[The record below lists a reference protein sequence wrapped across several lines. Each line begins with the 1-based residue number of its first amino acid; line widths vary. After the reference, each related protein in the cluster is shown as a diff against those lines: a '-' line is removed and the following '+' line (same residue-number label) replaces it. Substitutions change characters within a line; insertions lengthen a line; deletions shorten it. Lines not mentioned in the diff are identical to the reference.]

1 MRRISSAMT
10 TGDMQAN
17 LRRQEYRLNKANNQL
32 SSQTRITSLRD
43 DPIAAGHLVRYQSYA
58 ARVNQFEKNSMAL
71 SEKLTVAEGY
81 MNQSVQIMQ
90 RVRELAVQGANGIY
104 NKEDLSNMAVEVN
117 ELLKELVENANAL
130 GPDGT
135 SLFGGTSTN
144 KAAYEVETGPV
155 RGATEAL
162 ITNVRFNGSINNNQ
176 YEIDEK
182 TYMDINQTG
191 NRIFW
196 SENQILYTQRD
207 ATTFQVKND
216 SVISI
221 DGQEIKLNAGDNV
234 YSVIA
239 KINNSGAA
247 VKAAIDPVTNGLNIS
262 TTDAHQLWLDDIN
275 GSVLEDL
282 GVINDNSQRPPY
294 NLNASARISG
304 GSLFDSVIALRD
316 AMLEGDI
323 EAIGSQVLGSID
335 GGLDNLVTR
344 LAETGSLYERA
355 QNSIARAQTNEL
367 NVTSMISREGDLD
380 FTKAITDMKMLEYIQ
395 QASLSQ
401 ASKMYQSSMLNY
413 MR

>member
-1 MRRISSAMT
+1 MRRISSGMT
-10 TGDMQAN
+10 NGDIQAN
-17 LRRQEYRLNKANNQL
+17 LRRQEYLLNKANNQL

-58 ARVNQFEKNSMAL
+58 ARVNQFEKNSQAL

-104 NKEDLSNMAVEVN
+104 NKEDLANMATEVN

-155 RGATEAL
+155 KGAGTAL
-162 ITNVRFNGSINNNQ
+162 ITSVKFNGSINNNK
-176 YEIDEK
+176 YEIDEQ

-196 SENQILYTQRD
+196 SEKQILYTQRD
-207 ATTFQVKND
+207 ATSFQVKEP
-216 SVISI
+216 SIISI

-247 VKAAIDPVTNGLNIS
+247 VKASIDPVTNGLNIA
-262 TTDAHQLWLDDIN
+262 TTDAHQLWLDDLK
-275 GSVLEDL
+275 GSVFNDL
-282 GVINDNSQRPPY
+282 GVINDNAQRPPY
-294 NLNASARISG
+294 NLNASTRVSG

-323 EAIGSQVLGSID
+323 ESIGSQVLGSID

-380 FTKAITDMKMLEYIQ
+380 FTQAITDMKLLEYVQ

-413 MR
+413 MK

>member
-176 YEIDEK
+176 YEIDEQ

>member
-1 MRRISSAMT
+1 MRRISSAMSN
-10 TGDMQAN
+10 GDIQAN
-17 LRRQEYRLNKANNQL
+17 LRKQEYRLNKANNQL
-32 SSQTRITSLRD
+32 SSQTRITNLRD

-71 SEKLTVAEGY
+71 SDKLTVAEGY
-81 MNQSVQIMQ
+81 MSQSVDIMQ
-90 RVRELAVQGANGIY
+90 RVRELAVQGANGFY
-104 NKEDLSNMAVEVN
+104 SKEDLSNMAVEVN

-155 RGATEAL
+155 KGASNAL
-162 ITNVRFNGSINNNQ
+162 ITNVKFNGSINNNR
-176 YEIDEK
+176 YEIDEQ

-196 SENQILYTQRD
+196 SENQILYSQRD
-207 ATTFQVKND
+207 ATTFQVKEE
-216 SVISI
+216 SIISI
-221 DGQEIKLNAGDNV
+221 DGQQIKLNAGDNV
-234 YSVIA
+234 YSVIS

-247 VKAAIDPVTNGLNIS
+247 VKAGVDPVTNGINIS
-262 TTDAHQLWLDDIN
+262 TTDAHQLWLDDIK
-275 GSVLEDL
+275 GTVFTDL

-294 NLNASARISG
+294 NLNASTRVSG

-323 EAIGSQVLGSID
+323 ESIGSQVLNSID
-335 GGLDNLVTR
+335 GGLDTLVTR

-380 FTKAITDMKMLEYIQ
+380 FTKAITDMKMLEYVQ

-401 ASKMYQSSMLNY
+401 AGKMYQSSMLNY
-413 MR
+413 MK

>member
-1 MRRISSAMT
+1 MRRISSGMA

-17 LRRQEYRLNKANNQL
+17 LRRQEYRVNKANNQL

-90 RVRELAVQGANGIY
+90 RVRELAVQGANSIY
-104 NKEDLSNMAVEVN
+104 SKEDLTNMAVEVN

-155 RGATEAL
+155 KGATEAL
-162 ITNVRFNGSINNNQ
+162 ITNVRFNGSINNNR
-176 YEIDEK
+176 YEIDEQ

-196 SENQILYTQRD
+196 SENQILYSQRD
-207 ATTFQVKND
+207 ATSFQVKGE
-216 SVISI
+216 SIISI
-221 DGQEIKLNAGDNV
+221 DGQQIKLNAGDNV

-247 VKAAIDPVTNGLNIS
+247 VKAGIDPVTNGLNIS
-262 TTDAHQLWLDDIN
+262 TTDAHQLWLDDVS

-282 GVINDNSQRPPY
+282 GVIDDNSQRPPY
-294 NLNASARISG
+294 NLNASTRISG

-316 AMLEGDI
+316 AMLEGDV
-323 EAIGSQVLGSID
+323 EAIGSKVLASLD

-344 LAETGSLYERA
+344 LAEAGSLYERA
-355 QNSIARAQTNEL
+355 QNSIARAQTNQL

-380 FTKAITDMKMLEYIQ
+380 FTKAITDLKMLEYVQ

-401 ASKMYQSSMLNY
+401 AGKMYQSSMLNY
-413 MR
+413 MK

>member
-10 TGDMQAN
+10 NGDIQAN
-17 LRRQEYRLNKANNQL
+17 LRRQEYLLNKANNQL
-32 SSQTRITSLRD
+32 SSQTRITNLRD

-58 ARVNQFEKNSMAL
+58 ARVNQFEKNSQAL

-81 MNQSVQIMQ
+81 MNQSVDIMQ
-90 RVRELAVQGANGIY
+90 RVRELAVQGANSIY
-104 NKEDLSNMAVEVN
+104 TKEDLSNMAVEVN

-155 RGATEAL
+155 KGASTAL
-162 ITNVRFNGSINNNQ
+162 ITNVKFNGSINNNK
-176 YEIDEK
+176 YEIDEQ

-196 SENQILYTQRD
+196 AENQILYTQRD
-207 ATTFQVKND
+207 ASSFQVKEQ
-216 SVISI
+216 SIISI

-234 YSVIA
+234 YSVIS
-239 KINNSGAA
+239 KINNSGVA
-247 VKAAIDPVTNGLNIS
+247 VKASVDPVTNGLNIA
-262 TTDAHQLWLDDIN
+262 TTDAHQLWLDDIK
-275 GSVLEDL
+275 GSVFADL

-294 NLNASARISG
+294 NLNASTRVSG

-316 AMLEGDI
+316 AMIQGDI
-323 EAIGSQVLGSID
+323 EAIGSQVLNSID
-335 GGLDNLVTR
+335 GGIDTLVTR

-355 QNSIARAQTNEL
+355 QNSIARAQTNDL

-380 FTKAITDMKMLEYIQ
+380 FTKAITDMKMLEYVQ

-413 MR
+413 MK